1 VSGTPD
7 LGDILTLDEF
17 EQWARAAMP
26 GPVYEYVAAG
36 AADEHTLRRNPAAFE
51 PILLRPR
58 VLVDVGILDTSVEL
72 LGQRLPHP
80 VLLAPAAYQRTMHP
94 DGELATARG
103 AAASGTTVVVSTAT
117 TTPIREVA
125 DVATTPLWFQLYVQS
140 DREFT
145 RDLVQEVEAAG
156 CRALC
161 VTVDTPA
168 LGARNRMARAQFA
181 LPPGL
186 STRHL
191 YDVTNRLRGII
202 TPEKVTLTWAD
213 IEWLRSIATVPIL
226 LKGILDPDDAERA
239 VAAGVQGIV
248 VSNHGARNLHTT
260 PATIEALPAV
270 ADRVAGR
277 VPVLMDG
284 GIRRGT
290 DVLKALALGARA
302 VLIGRPYCYGLA
314 VGGAAGVARVLEI
327 LLEEFRLA
335 MKLTGRSTIGAID
348 RGVLW

>member
-1 VSGTPD
+1 VTEPD
-7 LGDILTLDEF
+7 LRDILTLDEF
-17 EQWARAAMP
+17 EQVARAAMP

-36 AADEHTLRRNPAAFE
+36 AADEHTLRRNPGAFE
-51 PILLRPR
+51 QILLRPR
-58 VLVDVGILDTSVEL
+58 VLVDVGILDTTVDL

-80 VLLAPAAYQRTMHP
+80 LLLAPAAYQRTMHP

-103 AAASGTTVVVSTAT
+103 AAATGTTLIISTAT
-117 TTPIREVA
+117 TTPIRDIA
-125 DVATTPLWFQLYVQS
+125 AVATTPLWFQLYVQS
-140 DREFT
+140 DRAFT

-156 CRALC
+156 CQALC
-161 VTVDTPA
+161 VTVDTAA
-168 LGARNRMARAQFA
+168 LGVRNRMARARFA

-186 STRHL
+186 SAPHL
-191 YDVTNRLRGII
+191 YDVSSRLRGIL
-202 TPEKVTLTWAD
+202 TPEQVTLTWAD

-239 VAAGVQGIV
+239 VSAGVQGIV
-248 VSNHGARNLHTT
+248 VSNHGARNLDTT
-260 PATIEALPAV
+260 PATIEALPGV

-277 VPVLMDG
+277 VPVLVDG

-314 VGGAAGVARVLEI
+314 VGGVAGVARVLEI

-335 MKLTGRSTIGAID
+335 MKLTGRPSIGAID